1 MIYESLFHSLKT
13 ILISEGK
20 LFVSFIFAFL
30 PLLLNT
36 EELGAFIQMR
46 AGLVLL
52 FNRCVL
58 AMYDFA
64 HKQMTTL

>member
-20 LFVSFIFAFL
+20 LFVSFIFACL
-30 PLLLNT
+30 LLLNT